1 MIFMTPKMMEVLL
14 DFKEEL
20 AKPRPNLQ
28 KVYEKWAGP
37 NFNDFAVAVKKLYD
51 EGYLSMPKKDIV
63 MGGDGDIPIDIVVD
77 NIKITKKGYL
87 RTKE

>member
-1 MIFMTPKMMEVLL
+1 MNNYIFEVLQ
-14 DFKEEL
+14 DFQKEMI
-20 AKPRPNLQ
+20 KPRPYLR

-51 EGYLSMPKKDIV
+51 EGYLIMPKQDIV
-63 MGGDGDIPIDIVVD
+63 MGGDGDIPEDIVVD
-77 NIKITKKGYL
+77 NIKITKNGYL